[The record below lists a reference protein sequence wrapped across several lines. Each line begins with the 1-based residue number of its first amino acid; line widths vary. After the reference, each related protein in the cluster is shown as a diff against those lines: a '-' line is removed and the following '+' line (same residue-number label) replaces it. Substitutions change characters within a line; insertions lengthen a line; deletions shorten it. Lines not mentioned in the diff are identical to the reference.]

1 MKDLIM
7 SPKDKPFILIAR
19 VRVLPGKV
27 EDYLKIAAVVDAE
40 VEKTEPGMLFHNF
53 DADPTDSLQFTWTEL
68 YRDDNS
74 LIKHL
79 NNPPVQDYVQKHLE
93 LAESIEV
100 EIYGTL
106 DDKTIEYLTLVWGEA
121 GIPFKYLKSTRVGY
135 VRDSILGRD

>member
-68 YRDDNS
+68 YRDNNS

-106 DDKTIEYLTLVWGEA
+106 DDKTIEYLTLAWGEA
-121 GIPFKYLKSTRVGY
+121 GIPFKYFKSTRVGY
-135 VRDSILGRD
+135 VRDSILG

>member
-106 DDKTIEYLTLVWGEA
+106 DDKTIEYLTLAWGEA
-121 GIPFKYLKSTRVGY
+121 GIPFKYFKSTRVGY
-135 VRDSILGRD
+135 VRDSILG

>member
-1 MKDLIM
+1 M

-106 DDKTIEYLTLVWGEA
+106 DDKTIEYLTLAWGEA
-121 GIPFKYLKSTRVGY
+121 RIPFKYFKSTRVGY
-135 VRDSILGRD
+135 VRDSILG

>member
-106 DDKTIEYLTLVWGEA
+106 DDKTIEYLTLAWGEA
-121 GIPFKYLKSTRVGY
+121 GIPFKYFKSTR
-135 VRDSILGRD
+135 